1 MKKEKRKTLSLSGKE
16 GFSREDC
23 VTVGSCSNPSAI
35 TICVAYGCEA
45 RFSGLTYEK
54 INNEKSVFKSNE
66 IMWFAGPG
74 TVLIQ
79 KCEIILGTKTEKL
92 SSNLVQGFLKF

>member
-54 INNEKSVFKSNE
+54 INNKKSVFKSNE